1 MFFKSREEREQYVIG
16 LYKQGKTIR
25 EIAQEV
31 HMSFGSIGSV
41 IRKLTGEQNNKEG
54 IGEQLKVNELS
65 KEAQAFKLFS
75 EGKTSV
81 DAVIQLDITP
91 EEAETLYLEI
101 LRLSGL
107 NKLVMMYKESGL
119 DVQLLLNFFRIIKRR
134 GMNDQ
139 DIMNVLEFAKEIPYL
154 KDMYEHISLKMWMT
168 LIIKNANSL
177 KNYLFCKTKRVVDRN
192 ENFRKVDL
200 YYC

>member
-1 MFFKSREEREQYVIG
+1 
-16 LYKQGKTIR
+16 
-25 EIAQEV
+25 
-31 HMSFGSIGSV
+31 MSFGSIGA
-41 IRKLTGEQNNKEG
+41 IIKKLTGEENNKKG

-81 DAVIQLDITP
+81 DAVIQLDIKP
-91 EEAETLYLEI
+91 EEAETLYLEF

-139 DIMNVLEFAKEIPYL
+139 DIMNVMEFAKEILYL
-154 KDMYEHISLKMWMT
+154 KDMYEQLVKDVDDIDYKKCK
-168 LIIKNANSL
+168 LIEELSFL
-177 KNYLFCKTKRVVDRN
+177 QN
-192 ENFRKVDL
+192 ESSCR
-200 YYC
+200 

>member
-1 MFFKSREEREQYVIG
+1 MFFNSREEREQYVIA
-16 LYKQGKTIR
+16 LYKQGKTIG

-31 HMSFGSIGSV
+31 HMSFGSIGAV

-65 KEAQAFKLFS
+65 KEAQAFTLFS

-81 DAVIQLDITP
+81 DVVIQLDIKP
-91 EEAETLYLEI
+91 EEAETLYLGF

-107 NKLVMMYKESGL
+107 DKLVMMYKESGL
-119 DVQLLLNFFRIIKRR
+119 DVQLPLNFFRIIKRR

-139 DIMNVLEFAKEIPYL
+139 DIMNIMEFAKQILYL
-154 KDMYEHISLKMWMT
+154 KDIYEQLVKDVDD
-168 LIIKNANSL
+168 LDYKNANSL

>member
-25 EIAQEV
+25 EIAKEV
-31 HMSFGSIGSV
+31 HMSFGSIGAV

-81 DAVIQLDITP
+81 DAVIQLDIKP
-91 EEAETLYLEI
+91 EEAETLYLE
-101 LRLSGL
+101 
-107 NKLVMMYKESGL
+107 
-119 DVQLLLNFFRIIKRR
+119 F
-134 GMNDQ
+134 
-139 DIMNVLEFAKEIPYL
+139 
-154 KDMYEHISLKMWMT
+154 
-168 LIIKNANSL
+168 
-177 KNYLFCKTKRVVDRN
+177 
-192 ENFRKVDL
+192 
-200 YYC
+200 